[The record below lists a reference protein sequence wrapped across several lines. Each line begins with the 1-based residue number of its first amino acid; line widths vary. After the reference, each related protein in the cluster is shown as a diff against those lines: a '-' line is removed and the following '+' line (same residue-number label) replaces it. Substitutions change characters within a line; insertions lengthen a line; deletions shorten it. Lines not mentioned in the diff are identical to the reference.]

1 MVKKYEKLTLSNE
14 FVFGKVTENEELCQK
29 LLETLL
35 QTDIESL
42 QQLMREKEIRFKW
55 GTKPVRRDIYVKD
68 KKDVLYDAEMQNKN
82 GKTLEYL
89 ALPKRSRYYQS
100 VMDSEILKKGVHY
113 SRLNDSYIIFICT
126 FDPFGL
132 GQYVYTFRNICEEN
146 TSLQLGDKAT
156 KIFFNTKSKQENI
169 PENIKNL
176 FAYIETGKVSDDLT
190 QKLEEEILQ
199 LRNDEKWWGEYMK
212 SVTWEMDARY
222 EGHQEGVLDTLIAL
236 VKDGIIDITEAAKRA
251 NISEDEFMT
260 MIENCN

>member
-1 MVKKYEKLTLSNE
+1 MVKNYEKLTLSNE

-55 GTKPVRRDIYVKD
+55 GTKPVRLDIYVKD

-146 TSLQLGDKAT
+146 PNLQLGDKTT

-222 EGHQEGVLDTLIAL
+222 EGVLDTLIAL

-251 NISEDEFMT
+251 NISEDELMT
-260 MIENCN
+260 MMENI